1 MTLYPGGPRQVD
13 GKYVLD
19 DTALQDTLA
28 RAIEEEMADMFQKV
42 KGKPLPAVGKEDRRL
57 LFVAI
62 ARGVLK
68 YLEGHQND
76 ILASVAIK
84 HTAGPSVMHTVS
96 NVDLN
101 IMLDK

>member
-1 MTLYPGGPRQVD
+1 MTLFPGGPSQV
-13 GKYVLD
+13 GGQYVWC

-28 RAIEEEMADMFQKV
+28 NAIEEEMADVFQKI
-42 KGKPLPAVGKEDRRL
+42 KKITLPEVGKDERRL

-68 YLEGHQND
+68 YLEAHQHD
-76 ILASVAIK
+76 VLASVTIS
-84 HTAGPSVMHTVS
+84 HTTGPSVTHTVS

-101 IMLDK
+101 IKMDK